1 MSEVRFAG
9 VDWAS
14 EEHAVCVVDERG
26 RIIEG
31 RRYRHNE
38 PGIRGLCARLVRL
51 GVALVALERPDGLLI
66 ERLLDA
72 GLAVIAVHPNQV
84 KAMRPRFSVAGGKSD
99 SFDSFVLAELAHR

>member
-1 MSEVRFAG
+1 MSDGRFAG

-26 RIIEG
+26 RIVEG

-38 PGIRGLCARLVRL
+38 PGIRALCARLVRL

-72 GLAVIAVHPNQV
+72 GLAVVAVHPNQV
-84 KAMRPRFSVAGGKSD
+84 KAMRPRYSVAGGK
-99 SFDSFVLAELAHR
+99 

>member
-1 MSEVRFAG
+1 MSEARFAG

-26 RIIEG
+26 RIVEG

-38 PGIRGLCARLVRL
+38 AGLRALCVRLLRL
-51 GVALVALERPDGLLI
+51 GVRLVALERPDGLLI

-72 GLAVIAVHPNQV
+72 GLSVIAVHPNQV
-84 KAMRPRFSVAGGKSD
+84 VAMRPRYTVAQRQERR
-99 SFDSFVLAELAHR
+99 L